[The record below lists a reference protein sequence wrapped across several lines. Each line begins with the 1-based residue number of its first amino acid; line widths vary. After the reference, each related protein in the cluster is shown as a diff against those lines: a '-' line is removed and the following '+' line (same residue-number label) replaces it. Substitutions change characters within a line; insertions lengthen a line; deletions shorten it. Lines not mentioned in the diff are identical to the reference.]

1 MSRRQTS
8 IDVLQRF
15 PAGDPSRPGFWV
27 LVIFV
32 TASVIF
38 QRAGVPAV
46 NTVFLLSASCGL
58 ALRMLRSSDVPVRVV
73 VARP

>member
-1 MSRRQTS
+1 MSRRRTS
-8 IDVLQRF
+8 TDVSQHF
-15 PAGDPSRPGFWV
+15 PAGGLSWPGFWV

-32 TASVIF
+32 TASVIL
-38 QRAGVPAV
+38 QRAGVPSV

-58 ALRMLRSSDVPVRVV
+58 ALRMLRRNDAPAPVV

>member
-1 MSRRQTS
+1 M
-8 IDVLQRF
+8 
-15 PAGDPSRPGFWV
+15 

-32 TASVIF
+32 LASVTL
-38 QRAGVPAV
+38 QRAGASPV

-58 ALRMLRSSDVPVRVV
+58 ALRMLRRNDAPAPVV